1 MIENFVNSISVVNTT
16 LDGEPVYY
24 YHGDGTGDFEQ
35 MSRRIK
41 SVKILD
47 DYEDYLRTQLNYV
60 EMLREKETEV

>member
-1 MIENFVNSISVVNTT
+1 MIEIFVNSISVDDTT
-16 LDGEPVYY
+16 IDGEPVYY
-24 YHGDGTGDFEQ
+24 YHGDGTGDFER

-41 SVKILD
+41 CVKILD